1 MSDKIKVL
9 VVEPMKPCQAREIP
23 NTLDAMWEIVGGHI
37 ESFSYQREVIVSNEE
52 GKLLGLP
59 RNRPLYDSMGTP
71 IDVLR
76 GTFFIV
82 GVSGEH
88 FVSLTE
94 DQLRQFK
101 EMYDKMI
108 AIPAEKEPSYQKK
121 SNQKKKG
128 DRYGR

>member
-1 MSDKIKVL
+1 MSDKITVL
-9 VVEPMKPCQAREIP
+9 VAEPMKPCQVWEIP
-23 NTLDAMWEIVGGHI
+23 NTLDAMREIVGGHI
-37 ESFSYQREVIVSNEE
+37 ESFSYQRASIISNEE

-59 RNRPLYDSMGTP
+59 RNRPLYDSMGMP

-88 FVSLTE
+88 FISLTE

-101 EMYDKMI
+101 ELYDNMMV
-108 AIPAEKEPSYQKK
+108 IPAKKEPPRQEKPDQKK
-121 SNQKKKG
+121 SK
-128 DRYGR
+128 DHSER

>member
-1 MSDKIKVL
+1 MADKTLKIL
-9 VVEPMKPCQAREIP
+9 VAEPMKPCQVREIP
-23 NTLDAMWEIVGGHI
+23 NTLDAMREIVGGHI
-37 ESFSYQREVIVSNEE
+37 ESFSYQRASIISNEE

-59 RNRPLYDSMGTP
+59 RNRPLYDSMGMP

-101 EMYDKMI
+101 ELYDNMM
-108 AIPAEKEPSYQKK
+108 ATPAERQPPQKK

-128 DRYGR
+128 DCHDR